1 LKIIERKALT
11 AWYDVSGQMTVYADG
26 TARLKVYQ
34 KLGNPPRNKLKHN
47 KVHANRRAALAAW
60 YRENA

>member
-1 LKIIERKALT
+1 MKVIERKTLSA
-11 AWYDVSGQMTVYADG
+11 YYGVSGQITVYADG
-26 TARLKVYQ
+26 TAQLKVYQ
-34 KLGNPPRNKLKHN
+34 KLGNPPRNKQLHN